1 MRWSKDYII
10 YHSEEYICAIKMC
23 ETDFVQIWEF

>member
-1 MRWSKDYII
+1 MRWSKDYI

-23 ETDFVQIWEF
+23 DTDFVKIWEF